1 VHFLLFVQALYLP
14 LDYSEGK
21 PNVLTTFKD
30 QNAYFCKKNSHL
42 QMKLSLVFLF
52 CLLSLQHILAQDQMK
67 IDSLKIQLNNVT
79 EDTTRVKL
87 LFALSDA
94 YSRTDLVKA
103 LQYAKDALQ
112 VSTQAGSE
120 LLEARSYIKIGS
132 HLILIGNYDEALKNF
147 LTSLKLAQK
156 NKFEHEE
163 FVSLSNLGVIQD
175 RIDKFDNA
183 LKYYFEALNI
193 YNKGIENGKPI
204 KEIKNIQG
212 LYNNI
217 GNIYASKNDLGTAE
231 EYYLK
236 GLAIAEQKL
245 DYVNIGT
252 ICNNLGKLE
261 EQKKNHDIAYGYL
274 VKSIEARQKI
284 NDKSGIA
291 KSYYSLANHY
301 YEIQQ
306 LNEALDYAKKS
317 FALGSELKEPL
328 TRKISS
334 MFLYKIYKKLGNWQ
348 EALEYHEIFQRVSDS
363 LINDTKIQEL
373 TRLQMQYDYEKIEK
387 DKEIKRQ
394 KSKMTYIIL
403 LSTVTAFSVILAL
416 LFFLARSRTKRIE
429 LEKEKLEKDMLI
441 KNKELTTNVLY
452 LLQKNELINSITAR
466 LLKLKAN
473 LKEENIAP
481 VQKIIVDLQS
491 ITEKEVWEEF
501 EYRFQ
506 SVHEEFY
513 QNLKKKFPDLTPSE
527 IKLAAFLRL
536 NMTTKEIASITNQSV
551 NSLETARYRLRKK
564 LNITNQEVNLVNFLL
579 NI

>member
-1 VHFLLFVQALYLP
+1 
-14 LDYSEGK
+14 
-21 PNVLTTFKD
+21 
-30 QNAYFCKKNSHL
+30 
-42 QMKLSLVFLF
+42 
-52 CLLSLQHILAQDQMK
+52 
-67 IDSLKIQLNNVT
+67 
-79 EDTTRVKL
+79 
-87 LFALSDA
+87 
-94 YSRTDLVKA
+94 
-103 LQYAKDALQ
+103 
-112 VSTQAGSE
+112 
-120 LLEARSYIKIGS
+120 
-132 HLILIGNYDEALKNF
+132 
-147 LTSLKLAQK
+147 
-156 NKFEHEE
+156 
-163 FVSLSNLGVIQD
+163 LSNLGVIQD
-175 RIDKFDNA
+175 RIEKFDNA

-193 YNKGIENGKPI
+193 YNKSIEKGKPI

-236 GLAIAEQKL
+236 GLAIAEQKS
-245 DYVNIGT
+245 DFSNIGN

-261 EQKKNHDIAYGYL
+261 DQKKNFEKAFMYL
-274 VKSIEARQKI
+274 NKSLDARQKS

-301 YEIQQ
+301 LETQQ
-306 LNEALDYAKKS
+306 FKEALVYAEKS
-317 FALGSELKEPL
+317 FGLGSELKEPL

-334 MFLYKIYKKLGNWQ
+334 MFLYQIYKKLGNWQ
-348 EALEYHEIFQRVSDS
+348 QALEYHEIFQQASDS
-363 LINDTKIQEL
+363 LINDNKIQEL
-373 TRLQMQYDYEKIEK
+373 TRLQMQYEYEKIEK
-387 DKEIKRQ
+387 ENEAKQQ
-394 KSKMTYIIL
+394 KTKFTYIIL
-403 LSTVTAFSVILAL
+403 LSSVTVISVILAL
-416 LFFLARSRTKRIE
+416 LFFLSRSRSKRIK
-429 LEKEKLEKDMLI
+429 LENEKLEKDML
-441 KNKELTTNVLY
+441 NKELTTNVLY
-452 LLQKNELINSITAR
+452 LLQKNELINSITSR
-466 LLKLKAN
+466 LLKLKSN
-473 LKEENIAP
+473 LKEENVAP

-513 QNLKKKFPDLTPSE
+513 QSLKKKFPDLTPSE

>member
-1 VHFLLFVQALYLP
+1 
-14 LDYSEGK
+14 
-21 PNVLTTFKD
+21 
-30 QNAYFCKKNSHL
+30 
-42 QMKLSLVFLF
+42 MKLSLVFLL
-52 CLLSLQHILAQDQMK
+52 CLLSLQHLSAQDQVK
-67 IDSLKIQLNNVT
+67 IDSLQIKLTNSKA
-79 EDTTRVKL
+79 DTSRVSL
-87 LFALSDA
+87 LFELSDA
-94 YSRTDLVKA
+94 FGKTDLIKAMQYSKEA
-103 LQYAKDALQ
+103 LQL
-112 VSTQAGSE
+112 STQLQSV
-120 LLEARSYIKIGS
+120 LFISRSHIKIGS
-132 HLILIGNYDEALKNF
+132 NLIRMGNYDEALKNF
-147 LTSLKLAQK
+147 LTSLKISQD

-175 RIDKFDNA
+175 RIEKFDNA

-193 YNKGIENGKPI
+193 YNKGIEKGKPI
-204 KEIKNIQG
+204 KEIKTIQG

-217 GNIYASKNDLGTAE
+217 GNIYLSKNELNTAE

-236 GLAIAEQKL
+236 GLTIADQKQ
-245 DYVNIGT
+245 DYTNIGI

-261 EQKKNHDIAYGYL
+261 DQKKNFDKAYSYL
-274 VKSIEARQKI
+274 IKSLEARQKI

-301 YEIQQ
+301 VEMQQ
-306 LNEALDYAKKS
+306 PNEALEYAKKS
-317 FALGSELKEPL
+317 FVLGSDLKEPL

-334 MFLYKIYKKLGNWQ
+334 MFLYQIYKKLGNWQ
-348 EALEYHEIFQRVSDS
+348 QALEYHEIFQKASDS

-373 TRLQMQYDYEKIEK
+373 TRLQMQYEYEKIEK
-387 DKEIKRQ
+387 DNEAKQQ
-394 KSKMTYIIL
+394 KTKMTFIIL
-403 LSTVTAFSVILAL
+403 LSAVTVISVILAL

-452 LLQKNELINSITAR
+452 LLQKNELINSITSR

-473 LKEENIAP
+473 LKEENVAP

-527 IKLAAFLRL
+527 IKLAAFLKL
-536 NMTTKEIASITNQSV
+536 NMNTKEIASITNQSV

-564 LNITNQEVNLVNFLL
+564 LGITNQEVNLVNFLL
-579 NI
+579 DI

>member
-1 VHFLLFVQALYLP
+1 MKKSLIFLFYLLSVH
-14 LDYSEGK
+14 
-21 PNVLTTFKD
+21 
-30 QNAYFCKKNSHL
+30 
-42 QMKLSLVFLF
+42 LVF
-52 CLLSLQHILAQDQMK
+52 AQDQIK
-67 IDSLKIQLNNVT
+67 IDSLKIQLNNVNQ
-79 EDTTRVKL
+79 DSTRVKL
-87 LFALSDA
+87 LFNLSDI
-94 YSRTDLVKA
+94 YGRTDLLKA

-112 VSTQAGSE
+112 KSIQARSE

-132 HLILIGNYDEALKNF
+132 NLILMGNYDEALKNF
-147 LTSLKLAQK
+147 LASLKIAQK
-156 NKFEHEE
+156 NKLLHEE
-163 FVSLSNLGVIQD
+163 FVSLCDLGVIQD
-175 RIDKFDNA
+175 RIDKFDIA

-193 YNKGIENGKPI
+193 YNKGIENRKPI

-217 GNIYASKNDLGTAE
+217 GNIYLSKNELNTAE

-236 GLAIAEQKL
+236 GLTIAEQKL

-261 EQKKNHDIAYGYL
+261 DQKKNYDIAYSYL
-274 VKSIEARQKI
+274 VKSLEARQKI
-284 NDKSGIA
+284 SDKSGIS

-301 YEIQQ
+301 VEKQQ
-306 LNEALDYAKKS
+306 PNEALEYAKKS
-317 FALGSELKEPL
+317 FVIGSEMKEPL

-334 MFLYKIYKKLGNWQ
+334 MFLYQIYKKLGNWQ
-348 EALEYHEIFQRVSDS
+348 DALEYHEIFQRVSDS

-387 DKEIKRQ
+387 DNEIKRQ
-394 KSKMTYIIL
+394 KTKMTYIIL

-452 LLQKNELINSITAR
+452 LLQKNELINSITSR
-466 LLKLKAN
+466 LLKLKSN

-513 QNLKKKFPDLTPSE
+513 QNLKKKFPDLTPAE

-579 NI
+579 DI

>member
-1 VHFLLFVQALYLP
+1 
-14 LDYSEGK
+14 
-21 PNVLTTFKD
+21 
-30 QNAYFCKKNSHL
+30 
-42 QMKLSLVFLF
+42 LF
-52 CLLSLQHILAQDQMK
+52 CLLFLQQILAQDQMK
-67 IDSLKIQLNNVT
+67 IDSLNIQLKNVS
-79 EDTTRVKL
+79 EDTTKVKL
-87 LFALSDA
+87 LFDLSDA
-94 YSRTDLVKA
+94 YRSTDLIKA

-112 VSTQAGSE
+112 LSKQTGSE
-120 LLEARSYIKIGS
+120 VLEARSHIKIGS
-132 HLILIGNYDEALKNF
+132 NLILIGNYDEALKNF
-147 LTSLKLAQK
+147 LASLKVAQN
-156 NKFEHEE
+156 NKLQNEE

-193 YNKGIENGKPI
+193 YNKGIEKGKPI

-217 GNIYASKNDLGTAE
+217 GNIYLSKNELGTAE

-236 GLAIAEQKL
+236 GLAISEQKL
-245 DYVNIGT
+245 DNVNIGI

-261 EQKKNHDIAYGYL
+261 DQKKNFDKAHSYL
-274 VKSIEARQKI
+274 VKSLEARQKI

-301 YEIQQ
+301 VEMQQ
-306 LNEALDYAKKS
+306 PNGALDYAKKS
-317 FALGSELKEPL
+317 FVLGSEMKEPL

-334 MFLYKIYKKLGNWQ
+334 MFLYQIYKKLGNWQ

-387 DKEIKRQ
+387 DNEIKRQ
-394 KSKMTYIIL
+394 KTKMTYIIL

-416 LFFLARSRTKRIE
+416 LFFLSRSRTKRIK

-466 LLKLKAN
+466 LLKLKSN

-579 NI
+579 DI

>member
-1 VHFLLFVQALYLP
+1 VQQI
-14 LDYSEGK
+14 
-21 PNVLTTFKD
+21 F
-30 QNAYFCKKNSHL
+30 
-42 QMKLSLVFLF
+42 
-52 CLLSLQHILAQDQMK
+52 AQDQIK
-67 IDSLKIQLNNVT
+67 IDSLNIQLNNVK
-79 EDTTRVKL
+79 EDTSKVKI
-87 LFALSDA
+87 LFDLSDA
-94 YSRTDLVKA
+94 YRSADLIKA

-112 VSTQAGSE
+112 LSKQTGSE
-120 LLEARSYIKIGS
+120 VLEARSYIKIGS
-132 HLILIGNYDEALKNF
+132 NLILIGNYDEALKNF
-147 LTSLKLAQK
+147 LTSLKIAQE
-156 NKFEHEE
+156 NKLEHEE

-193 YNKGIENGKPI
+193 YNKSLEKGKPI
-204 KEIKNIQG
+204 QEIKNIQG

-217 GNIYASKNDLGTAE
+217 GNIYLSKNELNTAQ

-236 GLAIAEQKL
+236 GLTIAEQKR
-245 DYVNIGT
+245 DNANIGI

-261 EQKKNHDIAYGYL
+261 DQKKNFDKAYSYL
-274 VKSIEARQKI
+274 IKSLEARQKI

-301 YEIQQ
+301 QEMQKP
-306 LNEALDYAKKS
+306 NDALEYAKKS
-317 FALGSELKEPL
+317 FVLGSELKEPL

-334 MFLYKIYKKLGNWQ
+334 MFLYQIYKKLGNWQ

-363 LINDTKIQEL
+363 LINDNKIQEL
-373 TRLQMQYDYEKIEK
+373 TRLQMQYEYEKVEK
-387 DKEIKRQ
+387 DNEVKRQ
-394 KSKMTYIIL
+394 KSKMTYIVL
-403 LSTVTAFSVILAL
+403 LSTITVFSVILAL
-416 LFFLARSRTKRIE
+416 LFFLSRSRAKRIK
-429 LEKEKLEKDMLI
+429 LEKEKLEKDMTI

-452 LLQKNELINSITAR
+452 LLQKNELINSITSR
-466 LLKLKAN
+466 LLKLKEN
-473 LKEENIAP
+473 LKEENIKP
-481 VQKIIVDLQS
+481 LQKIIVDLQS

-536 NMTTKEIASITNQSV
+536 NMNTKEIASITNQSV

-564 LNITNQEVNLVNFLL
+564 LGITNQEVNLVNFLL

>member
-1 VHFLLFVQALYLP
+1 
-14 LDYSEGK
+14 
-21 PNVLTTFKD
+21 
-30 QNAYFCKKNSHL
+30 
-42 QMKLSLVFLF
+42 MKLFLVFVFYFL
-52 CLLSLQHILAQDQMK
+52 CVLRLTAQDQVK
-67 IDSLKIQLNNVT
+67 IDSLKIQLSNVT
-79 EDTTRVKL
+79 EDTTKINL
-87 LFALSDA
+87 LFELSDA
-94 YSRTDLVKA
+94 YRSSDLVKA
-103 LQYAKDALQ
+103 LQYSKEALQ
-112 VSTQAGSE
+112 LSVQTRSE
-120 LLEARSYIKIGS
+120 VLEARSYIRIGS
-132 HLILIGNYDEALKNF
+132 NLILVGNYDEALKNF
-147 LTSLKLAQK
+147 LTSLKIAQE
-156 NKFEHEE
+156 NKLQYEE

-175 RIDKFDNA
+175 RIEKFDNA
-183 LKYYFEALNI
+183 LEYYFKALNI
-193 YNKGIENGKPI
+193 YNKSIEKGKPI

-217 GNIYASKNDLGTAE
+217 GNIYASKNDIGTAE

-236 GLAIAEQKL
+236 GLAIAEQKN
-245 DYVNIGT
+245 DYSNIGN

-261 EQKKNHDIAYGYL
+261 DQKKNFDKAFSYL
-274 VKSIEARQKI
+274 VKSLEARQKI

-301 YEIQQ
+301 FEMQQ
-306 LNEALDYAKKS
+306 LPEALEYAKKS
-317 FALGSELKEPL
+317 FSLGSELKELL

-334 MFLYKIYKKLGNWQ
+334 MFLYQINKKLGNWK
-348 EALEYHEIFQRVSDS
+348 EALVYHEIFQKVSDS
-363 LINDTKIQEL
+363 LINDNKIQEL
-373 TRLQMQYDYEKIEK
+373 TRLQMQYEYEITEK
-387 DKEIKRQ
+387 DKEAKQQ
-394 KSKMTYIIL
+394 KTKLTYIIL
-403 LSTVTAFSVILAL
+403 LSSVTVISVILAL
-416 LFFLARSRTKRIE
+416 LFFLSRSRNKRIE

-452 LLQKNELINSITAR
+452 LLQKNELINSITSR
-466 LLKLKAN
+466 LLKLKEN
-473 LKEENIAP
+473 LKAENIAP

-536 NMTTKEIASITNQSV
+536 NMNTKEIASITNQSV

-564 LNITNQEVNLVNFLL
+564 LGITNQEINLVNFLL

>member
-1 VHFLLFVQALYLP
+1 
-14 LDYSEGK
+14 
-21 PNVLTTFKD
+21 
-30 QNAYFCKKNSHL
+30 L
-42 QMKLSLVFLF
+42 QQMF
-52 CLLSLQHILAQDQMK
+52 AQDQMK
-67 IDSLKIQLNNVT
+67 IDSLKIQLSNVS

-87 LFALSDA
+87 LFELSDA
-94 YSRTDLVKA
+94 YSRTDLIKA

-112 VSTQAGSE
+112 LSVQTGNEA
-120 LLEARSYIKIGS
+120 LEARSHIKIGS
-132 HLILIGNYDEALKNF
+132 NLILIGSYDEALKNF
-147 LTSLKLAQK
+147 LSSLRISQNYKLE
-156 NKFEHEE
+156 NEE

-193 YNKGIENGKPI
+193 YNTGIEKGKPI
-204 KEIKNIQG
+204 KGIKNVQG

-217 GNIYASKNDLGTAE
+217 GNIYLSKSELGTAE

-236 GLAIAEQKL
+236 GLTIAEQKA
-245 DYVNIGT
+245 DNINIGI

-261 EQKKNHDIAYGYL
+261 DQKKNFDKAYSYL
-274 VKSIEARQKI
+274 IKSLEARQKI

-301 YEIQQ
+301 LEMQKP
-306 LNEALDYAKKS
+306 NEALEYAKKS
-317 FALGSELKEPL
+317 FSLGSEMKEPL

-334 MFLYKIYKKLGNWQ
+334 MFLYQIYKKLGNWQ
-348 EALEYHEIFQRVSDS
+348 QALEYHEVFQRVSDS
-363 LINDTKIQEL
+363 LINDNKIQEL
-373 TRLQMQYDYEKIEK
+373 TRLQMQYEYEKIEK
-387 DKEIKRQ
+387 DNEVKQQ
-394 KSKMTYIIL
+394 KTKLTYIIL
-403 LSTVTAFSVILAL
+403 LSSVTLISVILAL
-416 LFFLARSRTKRIE
+416 LFFLARSRNRRIE
-429 LEKEKLEKDMLI
+429 LEKEKLEKNMLI

-452 LLQKNELINSITAR
+452 LLQKNELINSISAR

-579 NI
+579 DI

>member
-1 VHFLLFVQALYLP
+1 
-14 LDYSEGK
+14 
-21 PNVLTTFKD
+21 
-30 QNAYFCKKNSHL
+30 
-42 QMKLSLVFLF
+42 MRLSLVFLF
-52 CLLSLQHILAQDQMK
+52 CLLSMQQLFAQDQMK
-67 IDSLKIQLNNVT
+67 IDSLKIQLSNVS
-79 EDTTRVKL
+79 EDTTKVKL
-87 LFALSDA
+87 LFDLSDV
-94 YSRTDLVKA
+94 YGRTDLIMA
-103 LQYAKDALQ
+103 LQYAKEALQ
-112 VSTQAGSE
+112 LSIQTRSE
-120 LLEARSYIKIGS
+120 LLEARSHIKIGS
-132 HLILIGNYDEALKNF
+132 HLIRMGNYDEALKNY
-147 LTSLKLAQK
+147 LASLKIAQD

-175 RIDKFDNA
+175 RIEKFDAA

-193 YNKGIENGKPI
+193 YNKSSEKGKPI

-217 GNIYASKNDLGTAE
+217 GNIYASKNDIGTAE

-236 GLAIAEQKL
+236 GLAIAEQKS
-245 DYVNIGT
+245 DFSNIGV

-261 EQKKNHDIAYGYL
+261 DQKKNYDKAYGYL
-274 VKSIEARQKI
+274 IKSLEARQKI
-284 NDKSGIA
+284 NDQSGIA
-291 KSYYSLANHY
+291 KSWYSLANHY
-301 YEIQQ
+301 LEKQQ
-306 LNEALDYAKKS
+306 PAEALEYAKKS
-317 FALGSELKEPL
+317 FILGSELKEPL

-334 MFLYKIYKKLGNWQ
+334 MFLYQIYKKQGNW
-348 EALEYHEIFQRVSDS
+348 EKSLEYHEIFQRVSDS
-363 LINDTKIQEL
+363 LINDNKIQEL

-387 DKEIKRQ
+387 DNNVKRQ
-394 KSKMTYIIL
+394 KAKMTYIIL
-403 LSTVTAFSVILAL
+403 LSAITVISVILAL
-416 LFFLARSRTKRIE
+416 LFFLARSRTKRIK
-429 LEKEKLEKDMLI
+429 LENEKLEKDMLI

-452 LLQKNELINSITAR
+452 LLQKNELINSITSR

-473 LKEENIAP
+473 MKEENVAP

-527 IKLAAFLRL
+527 IKLAAFLKL
-536 NMTTKEIASITNQSV
+536 NMNTKEIASITNQSV

-564 LNITNQEVNLVNFLL
+564 LGITNQEVNLVNFLL

>member
-1 VHFLLFVQALYLP
+1 
-14 LDYSEGK
+14 
-21 PNVLTTFKD
+21 
-30 QNAYFCKKNSHL
+30 
-42 QMKLSLVFLF
+42 MKWSLVFLF
-52 CLLSLQHILAQDQMK
+52 CLLSVQQILAQDQMK
-67 IDSLKIQLNNVT
+67 IDSLNIQLKNVT

-87 LFALSDA
+87 LFDLSDA
-94 YSRTDLVKA
+94 YRSTDLIKA

-112 VSTQAGSE
+112 LSKQTGSE
-120 LLEARSYIKIGS
+120 VLEARSHIKIGS
-132 HLILIGNYDEALKNF
+132 NLILIGNYDEALKNF
-147 LTSLKLAQK
+147 LASLKIAQSIK
-156 NKFEHEE
+156 LEHEE

-183 LKYYFEALNI
+183 LRYYFEALNI
-193 YNKGIENGKPI
+193 YNKAIEKGKPI

-261 EQKKNHDIAYGYL
+261 DQKRNHDIAYGYL
-274 VKSIEARQKI
+274 VKSLEARRKI

-301 YEIQQ
+301 VEIQQ
-306 LNEALDYAKKS
+306 PNEALDYAKKS
-317 FALGSELKEPL
+317 FVLGSEMKEPL

-334 MFLYKIYKKLGNWQ
+334 MFLYQIYKKLGNWQ

-403 LSTVTAFSVILAL
+403 LSTVTVFSVILAL
-416 LFFLARSRTKRIE
+416 LFFLSQSRTKRIE

-579 NI
+579 DI

>member
-1 VHFLLFVQALYLP
+1 
-14 LDYSEGK
+14 
-21 PNVLTTFKD
+21 
-30 QNAYFCKKNSHL
+30 
-42 QMKLSLVFLF
+42 MKWSLVFLF
-52 CLLSLQHILAQDQMK
+52 CFLSVQQIVAQDQIK
-67 IDSLKIQLNNVT
+67 IDSLTIQLNNVK
-79 EDTTRVKL
+79 EDTSKVKI
-87 LFALSDA
+87 LFDLSDA
-94 YSRTDLVKA
+94 YRSTDLIKA

-112 VSTQAGSE
+112 LSMQTGSE
-120 LLEARSYIKIGS
+120 VLEARSYIKIGS
-132 HLILIGNYDEALKNF
+132 NLILIGNYDEALKNF
-147 LTSLKLAQK
+147 LTSLKFAQE
-156 NKFEHEE
+156 NKLEHEE

-193 YNKGIENGKPI
+193 YNRSLENGKPI
-204 KEIKNIQG
+204 QEIKNIQG

-217 GNIYASKNDLGTAE
+217 GNIYLSKNELNTAQ

-236 GLAIAEQKL
+236 GLTIAEQKL
-245 DYVNIGT
+245 DNVNIGI

-261 EQKKNHDIAYGYL
+261 DQKKNFDKANSYL
-274 VKSIEARQKI
+274 IKSLEARQKI

-301 YEIQQ
+301 QEMQKP
-306 LNEALDYAKKS
+306 NDALEYAKKS
-317 FALGSELKEPL
+317 FVLGSELKEPL

-334 MFLYKIYKKLGNWQ
+334 MFLYQIYKRLGNWQ

-363 LINDTKIQEL
+363 LINDNKIQEL
-373 TRLQMQYDYEKIEK
+373 TRLQMQYEYEKVEK
-387 DKEIKRQ
+387 DNEVKRQ
-394 KSKMTYIIL
+394 KSKMTYIVL
-403 LSTVTAFSVILAL
+403 LSTITVFSVILAL
-416 LFFLARSRTKRIE
+416 LFFLSRSRAKRIK
-429 LEKEKLEKDMLI
+429 LEKEKLEKDMTI

-452 LLQKNELINSITAR
+452 LLQKNELINSITSR
-466 LLKLKAN
+466 LLKLKEN
-473 LKEENIAP
+473 LKEENIKP
-481 VQKIIVDLQS
+481 LQKIIVDLQS

-536 NMTTKEIASITNQSV
+536 NMNTKEIASITNQSV

-564 LNITNQEVNLVNFLL
+564 LGITNQEVNLVNFLL

>member
-1 VHFLLFVQALYLP
+1 MKKLLILFIAFFCMQAL
-14 LDYSEGK
+14 
-21 PNVLTTFKD
+21 F
-30 QNAYFCKKNSHL
+30 
-42 QMKLSLVFLF
+42 
-52 CLLSLQHILAQDQMK
+52 AQDQVK
-67 IDSLKIQLNNVT
+67 IDSLRIRLQNAR
-79 EDTTRVKL
+79 EDTAKIRL
-87 LFALSDA
+87 LFELSDV
-94 YSRTDLVKA
+94 YGKTDIIKA
-103 LQYAKDALQ
+103 LQFSKDALHLSKQ
-112 VSTQAGSE
+112 LNSD
-120 LLEARSYIKIGS
+120 LYIARSYIKLGS
-132 HLILIGNYDEALKNF
+132 NLIVMGNYDEALKNF
-147 LTSLKLAQK
+147 LSSLKIAQN
-156 NKFEHEE
+156 NKFQYEE

-193 YNKGIENGKPI
+193 YNKNFEKGKPI
-204 KEIKNIQG
+204 YEIKNIQG

-217 GNIYASKNDLGTAE
+217 GNIYASKKDLRTAE

-236 GLAIAEQKL
+236 GLAISEQKK
-245 DYVNIGT
+245 DYSNIGI

-261 EQKKNHDIAYGYL
+261 DEKKNFDKAYSYL
-274 VKSIEARQKI
+274 LKSLEARQKI

-301 YEIQQ
+301 SEKQDPVA
-306 LNEALDYAKKS
+306 ALEFAKKS
-317 FALGSELKEPL
+317 FALSTELKEPL

-334 MFLYKIYKKLGNWQ
+334 MFLYQINKKLGNWQ
-348 EALEYHEIFQRVSDS
+348 EALKYHEIFQQVSDT
-363 LINDTKIQEL
+363 LINDNKIQEL
-373 TRLQMQYDYEKIEK
+373 TRLQMQYEYEKIEK
-387 DKEIKRQ
+387 DNEAKQQ
-394 KSKMTYIIL
+394 KTKLTYIIL
-403 LSTVTAFSVILAL
+403 LSSVTLISVILAL
-416 LFFLARSRTKRIE
+416 LFFLSRSRTKRIE

-452 LLQKNELINSITAR
+452 LLQKNELINSITSR
-466 LLKLKAN
+466 LLKLKEN
-473 LKEENIAP
+473 LKAENVAP

-506 SVHEEFY
+506 NVHEEFY

-536 NMTTKEIASITNQSV
+536 NMNTKEIASITNQSV

-564 LNITNQEVNLVNFLL
+564 LGITNQEVNLVNFLL

>member
-1 VHFLLFVQALYLP
+1 MALIRYFKFYPFSTIKLYTFAKSICIYL
-14 LDYSEGK
+14 
-21 PNVLTTFKD
+21 
-30 QNAYFCKKNSHL
+30 
-42 QMKLSLVFLF
+42 MKLSLLFLF
-52 CLLSLQHILAQDQMK
+52 CLLSVQQIFAQDQIK
-67 IDSLKIQLNNVT
+67 IDSLKIQLSNVN
-79 EDTTRVKL
+79 EDTTKVKL
-87 LFALSDA
+87 LFDLSDV
-94 YSRTDLVKA
+94 YGRTDLIMA
-103 LQYAKDALQ
+103 LQYAKEALQ
-112 VSTQAGSE
+112 LSVQARNE
-120 LLEARSYIKIGS
+120 LLEARSHIKIGS
-132 HLILIGNYDEALKNF
+132 HLIRIGNYDEALKNY
-147 LTSLKLAQK
+147 LSSLKIAQN

-193 YNKGIENGKPI
+193 YNKSIEIGKPI
-204 KEIKNIQG
+204 QEIKNIQG

-236 GLAIAEQKL
+236 GLAIAEQKS
-245 DYVNIGT
+245 DFSNIGI

-261 EQKKNHDIAYGYL
+261 DQKKNFDKAYSYL
-274 VKSIEARQKI
+274 VKSLEARQKI

-301 YEIQQ
+301 VEMQQ
-306 LNEALDYAKKS
+306 PKEALEYAKKS
-317 FALGSELKEPL
+317 FVLGTELKEPL

-334 MFLYKIYKKLGNWQ
+334 MFLYQINKKLGNW
-348 EALEYHEIFQRVSDS
+348 ENALAYHEIFQEVSDS
-363 LINDTKIQEL
+363 LLNDTKIQEL
-373 TRLQMQYDYEKIEK
+373 TRLQMQYEYEKIEK
-387 DKEIKRQ
+387 DNDAKRQ
-394 KSKMTYIIL
+394 KAKLTYIVL
-403 LSTVTAFSVILAL
+403 LSAITVISVILAL
-416 LFFLARSRTKRIE
+416 LFFLARSRTKRIQ

-513 QNLKKKFPDLTPSE
+513 QSLKRKFPDLTPSE

-564 LNITNQEVNLVNFLL
+564 LNITNQEINLVNFLL

>member
-1 VHFLLFVQALYLP
+1 
-14 LDYSEGK
+14 
-21 PNVLTTFKD
+21 
-30 QNAYFCKKNSHL
+30 
-42 QMKLSLVFLF
+42 MKLNLLILF
-52 CLLSLQHILAQDQMK
+52 CLLSMQQLFAQDQMK
-67 IDSLKIQLNNVT
+67 IDSLKIQLNHVT
-79 EDTTRVKL
+79 EDTTRIKL
-87 LFALSDA
+87 LFDLSDA
-94 YSRTDLVKA
+94 YRSTDVIKS

-112 VSTQAGSE
+112 LSTQTGSKV
-120 LLEARSYIKIGS
+120 LEARSHIKIGS
-132 HLILIGNYDEALKNF
+132 DLILIGNYDEALKSF
-147 LTSLKLAQK
+147 LSSLKIAQH

-183 LKYYFEALNI
+183 LRYYFEALNI
-193 YNKGIENGKPI
+193 YNKSIERGKPI

-217 GNIYASKNDLGTAE
+217 GNIYLSKNELNTAE
-231 EYYLK
+231 EYYSK
-236 GLAIAEQKL
+236 GLAIAEQKN
-245 DYVNIGT
+245 DHSNIGN

-261 EQKKNHDIAYGYL
+261 DQKKNFDKAYSYL
-274 VKSIEARQKI
+274 VKSLEARQKI

-291 KSYYSLANHY
+291 KSWYSLANHY
-301 YEIQQ
+301 SEKQQ
-306 LNEALDYAKKS
+306 LPEALEYAKKS
-317 FALGSELKEPL
+317 FLLGTELKEPL
-328 TRKISS
+328 IRKISS
-334 MFLYKIYKKLGNWQ
+334 MFLYQINKKLGNWK
-348 EALEYHEIFQRVSDS
+348 EALEYHEIFQQVSDS

-373 TRLQMQYDYEKIEK
+373 TRLQMQYEYEKIEK
-387 DKEIKRQ
+387 DNEAKQQ
-394 KSKMTYIIL
+394 KTKLTYIIL
-403 LSTVTAFSVILAL
+403 LSSVTLISVILAL
-416 LFFLARSRTKRIE
+416 LFFLSRSRARRIE

-452 LLQKNELINSITAR
+452 LLQKNELINSITSR
-466 LLKLKAN
+466 LLKLKEN
-473 LKEENIAP
+473 LKAENVAP

-506 SVHEEFY
+506 NVHEEFY

-536 NMTTKEIASITNQSV
+536 NMNTKEIASITNQSV

-564 LNITNQEVNLVNFLL
+564 LGITNQEVNLVNFLL